1 MLKVKNLSK
10 KYTNFCL
17 DNISFE
23 IAKGDV
29 VGLIGRNGAGKST
42 LIKSILA
49 INDFNGEIFIDGN
62 PSTSPLAKQLLGYSA
77 GEFNY
82 YKLQKLKNIT
92 KIVKKFYPTWD
103 DNVYKNYLQKF
114 NLDENKKVK
123 ELSSGMKVKYSI
135 LLQLAHNPKLLILDE
150 PTSGLDPVSR
160 EEILDI
166 ILQISKR
173 GVTVL
178 FSTHITSD
186 VEKVADKIIFIKN
199 GKIVFYESQDELNYY
214 LISLNSIQEADMVDT
229 RIFGLKE
236 TKNGYEG
243 LIREN
248 IEGFNLRKATLDE
261 IMVHLE
267 VENE

>member
-10 KYTNFCL
+10 KYANFSL
-17 DNISFE
+17 DDVSFE
-23 IAKGDV
+23 IEKGNV

-42 LIKSILA
+42 LIKSILNV
-49 INDFNGEIFIDGN
+49 IDFDGEILIDGM
-62 PSTSPLAKQLLGYSA
+62 PSNSSFAKQLLGYSA

-82 YKLQKLKNIT
+82 YKLKRLKQIT
-92 KIVKKFYPTWD
+92 NVVKNFYPAWD
-103 DNVYKNYLQKF
+103 ENVYKNYLQKF
-114 NLDENKKVK
+114 DLDENKKVK

-135 LLQLAHNPKLLILDE
+135 LLQLAHNPNLLILDE

-166 ILQISKR
+166 ILQIKR
-173 GVTVL
+173 NGVTVL

-199 GKIVFYESQDELNYY
+199 GKIVFYKEPEELNYHV
-214 LISLNSIQEADMVDT
+214 ITLNSAQEADTIGT

-248 IEGFNLRKATLDE
+248 IEGFNLRKATLEE
-261 IMVHLE
+261 IMVYLE
-267 VENE
+267 AENE